1 MKHAVPPALIAVVTC
16 CLALSTSAEF
26 VKTDDNCLSMAR
38 TVAAAGYMPG
48 ATLEIAVTISG
59 NCGESLTAL
68 GLIEEIPAGWTLV
81 SAQGGASG
89 EAGISPTPGASSPL
103 EFAWF
108 SPIPTFPHTF
118 SYTLKVPENFAGET
132 VISGKVL
139 GRLTGPELRSPVVE
153 TLILEIPQDTEP
165 PLVSFNGPSEVVLE
179 CDGVYEELGAAAVD
193 NVDGELPV
201 TISGIP
207 DTGNVGD
214 YEVVYAATDRA
225 GNTGTATRT
234 VHVVDTQSPTLE
246 LMGAETVEL
255 STGDV
260 YTEPGYTAA
269 DACEGDLTGDVQIS
283 GTVDTALPGVYLL
296 EYAVVD
302 VSGNAASATRTV
314 RVLLNSAPVIT
325 LNGEATVRVEC
336 GGIFADPGA
345 TALDAEDG
353 DLTGDIT
360 VEGTVNTGLPGEY
373 ALTYRVTDS
382 RGLASETVRTVLV
395 EDTLPPVIN
404 LLGDNPL
411 TLDCGALFA
420 EPGVTATDACD
431 GDLAVIS
438 DTKTIGTSTQ
448 TTVTVLYSARDSSGN
463 VATATR
469 TVHVSGP
476 SCGAPDEY
484 CPMTDIDILRP
495 VGDVFMPY
503 NVDETGVTLNARV
516 LFADTADCI
525 FGTVRVVYD
534 LNGTLFG
541 PSEDR
546 ANNFPETALLAAGEY
561 TLTVSAEQV
570 ETGETI
576 TATTSFSVLHGG
588 VNENGYLDAPF
599 ETLSNDGD
607 RFDNRVADSLFD
619 RTIVLVAAFCPEE
632 GGGAGDIFVTASPA
646 HNPAQTVTVRVPR
659 PVIPCGQQA
668 IITLT
673 LSDTLEG
680 LLGGDGAALIPEPP
694 AGRIS
699 TGLFF
704 DLSILLADIAD
715 VVDGGGVTYRE
726 LDDGVLADNP
736 VDISM
741 NGLAFTPGLHPAYL
755 SHPTAF
761 FADDAADLNLAAEP
775 GTWTDTHTGGF
786 TVEGDTLSGRVTAL
800 SLFAPFERRISLS
813 LWPDTAS
820 GVVFGRAV
828 IGESLTKSFT
838 LTNTGDVPMKGAGSI
853 DGDATAFVLCCP
865 GPYHLGPGESVS
877 INVKF
882 TPCKPGDYAACL
894 NISGDPE
901 GVLSVRLLGTGTC
914 GPKHSLLC
922 CAPSGGGHGHGDWL
936 ALLAVVLLL
945 LATGWRRVGV

>member
-139 GRLTGPELRSPVVE
+139 GRIAGPELRSPVVE
-153 TLILEIPQDTEP
+153 TLVLEIPQDIEP
-165 PLVSFNGPSEVVLE
+165 PLVTLNGQADVTVE
-179 CDGVYEELGAAAVD
+179 CGGVYEELGAAAVD
-193 NVDGELPV
+193 IVDGEVPV
-201 TISGIP
+201 TISGMP
-207 DTGNVGD
+207 DTGNVGG
-214 YEVVYAATDRA
+214 YEVVYTATDRA

-234 VHVVDTQSPTLE
+234 VRVVDSQSPTLE
-246 LMGAETVEL
+246 LMGTKTVEL
-255 STGDV
+255 FTGDV
-260 YTEPGYTAA
+260 YTEPGYSAE
-269 DACEGDLTGDVQIS
+269 DACEGNLTGDVQVS

-296 EYAVVD
+296 GYTVMD
-302 VSGNAASATRTV
+302 GSGNAAAATRTV
-314 RVLLNSAPVIT
+314 HVLANSAPVIT
-325 LNGEATVRVEC
+325 LNGDETARVEC
-336 GGIFADPGA
+336 GGLFLDPGA

-360 VEGTVNTGLPGEY
+360 VEGTVNTAIPGEY
-373 ALTYRVTDS
+373 AITYRVTDS
-382 RGLASETVRTVLV
+382 RGLGTEAMRTVLV

-420 EPGVTATDACD
+420 EPGATATDACD
-431 GDLAVIS
+431 GVLAVIS
-438 DTKTIGTSTQ
+438 DTETVDTSTQ

-469 TVHVSGP
+469 TVHVTGP
-476 SCGAPDEY
+476 SCGVPDDY
-484 CPMTDIDILRP
+484 CPMTDIDILCP
-495 VGDVFMPY
+495 SGDLFTPLDAAAV
-503 NVDETGVTLNARV
+503 EVTLNARV

-525 FGTVRVVYD
+525 FGTVRVAYD

-546 ANNFPETALLAAGEY
+546 ANNFPETVLLAAGDY

-576 TATTSFSVLHGG
+576 TATTVFAVLQSG
-588 VNENGYLDAPF
+588 VNQNGYPNAPF

-607 RFDNRVADSLFD
+607 RFENRLANALFD
-619 RTIVLVAAFCPEE
+619 RTIVLVTAFCPED

-659 PVIPCGQQA
+659 VVIPCGQQA

-680 LLGGDGAALIPEPP
+680 LLGGDGAALVTVPP
-694 AGRIS
+694 AGRMPS
-699 TGLFF
+699 GFFF
-704 DLSILLADIAD
+704 DLSILLADIGD
-715 VVDGGGVTYRE
+715 VVDGGGVAYRE
-726 LDDGVLADNP
+726 LEEDVLVEFP

-741 NGLAFTPGLHPAYL
+741 NGLAFAPGLHPAFL

-761 FADDAADLNLAAEP
+761 FANDTAALNLAAEP

-786 TVEGDTLSGRVTAL
+786 TVKGDTLSGRVTSL

-828 IGESLTKSFT
+828 VGETITRSFT
-838 LTNTGDVPMKGAGSI
+838 LTNTGDVPVTGSGSI
-853 DGDATAFVLCCP
+853 DGDTSAFVLCCP

-877 INVKF
+877 VNVKF
-882 TPCKPGDYAACL
+882 TPCKTGDYEACL

-901 GVLSVRLLGTGTC
+901 GVLSVRLLGAGTA
-914 GPKHSLLC
+914 GPKRSLLC
-922 CAPSGGGHGHGDWL
+922 CAPSGGGYGHGDWL
-936 ALLAVVLLL
+936 ALLAVVFLLFS
-945 LATGWRRVGV
+945 AGWRRAGV